1 MYSGKSEVLLNI
13 CCWRTVTVMMAN
25 YGPQATSEFC
35 VAQVVNMKN
44 TSKTASGSIS
54 VLYFDEINQ

>member
-1 MYSGKSEVLLNI
+1 
-13 CCWRTVTVMMAN
+13 MMAN